1 MYFGKGIVMLF
12 VHFLY
17 YLCSLLSGSLF
28 FVSFFYF
35 ITDKPLRHFLFDDRG
50 KGMYSNRAKYV
61 DVFLR
66 LFQGF
71 SVLYLPVW
79 RAGSLVLSSY
89 YGLTSLPAYQLII
102 PGTVAFFW
110 FLLSSGALP
119 SGLPVCQSSAGR
131 LHIVVLLYYYKLH
144 IPHHISS
151 SPHP

>member
-50 KGMYSNRAKYV
+50 KGKYSNQKETKYL

-71 SVLYLPVW
+71 SVFFF
-79 RAGSLVLSSY
+79 RASWPGWALWCCR
-89 YGLTSLPAYQLII
+89 LTMGLPAYQLII

-110 FLLSSGALP
+110 FLLSSGGALAQLAR
-119 SGLPVCQSSAGR
+119 SASSCFF
-131 LHIVVLLYYYKLH
+131 IVLYCKASH
-144 IPHHISS
+144 STPHFFFTTSII
-151 SPHP
+151 